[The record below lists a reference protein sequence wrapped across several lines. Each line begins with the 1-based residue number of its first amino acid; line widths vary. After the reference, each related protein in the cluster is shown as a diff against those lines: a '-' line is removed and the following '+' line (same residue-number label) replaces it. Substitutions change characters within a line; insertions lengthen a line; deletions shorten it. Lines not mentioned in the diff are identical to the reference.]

1 MRAALNLLFPPRA
14 LDADVPVQTV
24 GLTAE
29 AWSRVTFI
37 EDPVC
42 DGCGAPYEFAQQIR
56 CTACQARPRVFA
68 RARAACVYD
77 EYSRDLILQLKHADR
92 TDHARL
98 FQRWLSRAGAG
109 LLNTAQAIVP
119 VPLARGRLFQRRYN
133 QSAEVARPLARERGI
148 AFLPDALSRVGETT
162 QAGKSAAGRKRNVAG
177 AFHASSPLQ
186 GQRVLLIDDVMTTG
200 ATAEACARAL
210 LAAGASAVDVL
221 VIARVKDAANLIRSK
236 VF

>member
-1 MRAALNLLFPPRA
+1 MRAALDLLFPPRA
-14 LDADVPVQTV
+14 LDADIVVQTI

-29 AWSRVTFI
+29 AWSQVTFI

-56 CTACQARPRVFA
+56 CAACQARPRAFA

-77 EYSRDLILQLKHADR
+77 EFSRDLILQLKHADR

-98 FQRWLSRAGAG
+98 FQRWLSRAGAE
-109 LLNTAQAIVP
+109 LLKTADAIVP
-119 VPLARGRLFQRRYN
+119 VPLARARLFQRRYN
-133 QSAEVARPLARERGI
+133 QSAEVARPLARAHGI
-148 AFLPDALSRVGETT
+148 PYLPDALGRTSGAS

-177 AFHASSPLQ
+177 AFHAGSAGLQ
-186 GQRVLLIDDVMTTG
+186 GKRVLLIDDVLTTG

-221 VIARVKDAANLIRSK
+221 VIARVKDAANLTR
-236 VF
+236 